1 MMMIE
6 QQLQKVIH
14 ETNILREMISIFSDW
29 NDFDI
34 EWSLHNLDQSIEWL
48 VILQECMNEKSQ
60 H

>member
-1 MMMIE
+1 MTIE

-29 NDFDI
+29 SDFDI
-34 EWSLHNLDQSIEWL
+34 EWSLYNLDLCIEWL

>member
-1 MMMIE
+1 MMIE

-29 NDFDI
+29 SDFDI
-34 EWSLHNLDQSIEWL
+34 EWSLHNLDLCIEWL

>member
-1 MMMIE
+1 MIE

-14 ETNILREMISIFSDW
+14 ETNILREMVSIFSDW
-29 NDFDI
+29 SDFDI

-60 H
+60 R

>member
-34 EWSLHNLDQSIEWL
+34 EWSLYNLDRCIEWL

>member
-14 ETNILREMISIFSDW
+14 ETNILREMVSIFPDW

-34 EWSLHNLDQSIEWL
+34 EWSLYNLDRYIEWL
-48 VILQECMNEKSQ
+48 VILQECMNEKNQ